1 MKKLIFIA
9 TVMKLFF
16 ITSLAAGNP
25 GNTNAIVNGGDG
37 NVTVIYM
44 TNETFKQLIF
54 NYEKTKEWKY
64 LGSKPA
70 IIDFY
75 ATWCPP
81 CRQLS
86 PVVEEIAKEYAG
98 KIIVYK
104 VDTDKEPFLSQSLGI
119 SNLPTLLFIPMK
131 GKPQTTMGFLPKET
145 LVKAISEVLLV
156 NK

>member
-1 MKKLIFIA
+1 MKRLVFI
-9 TVMKLFF
+9 TSVLKLFF
-16 ITSLAAGNP
+16 ITGIAAGNT
-25 GNTNAIVNGGDG
+25 GNANVMYNGGES

-44 TNETFKQLIF
+44 TNETFKKLVF
-54 NYEKTKEWKY
+54 DYEKSKEWKY
-64 LGSKPA
+64 VGSKPA

-86 PVVEEIAKEYAG
+86 PIVEEIAKEYSG

-104 VDTDKEPFLSQSLGI
+104 VDTDKEPLLSQSLGI

-131 GKPQTTMGFLPKET
+131 GKPQATMGFLPKET
-145 LVKAISEVLLV
+145 LVKAISEVLLI